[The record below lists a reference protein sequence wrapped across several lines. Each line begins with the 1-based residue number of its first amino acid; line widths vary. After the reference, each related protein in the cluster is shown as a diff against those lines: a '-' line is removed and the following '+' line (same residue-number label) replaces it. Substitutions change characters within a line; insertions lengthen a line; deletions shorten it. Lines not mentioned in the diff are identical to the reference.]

1 MEPVWK
7 NLTLLPVFCW
17 SSCCL
22 LTNSCM
28 NVCLVLQGWA
38 EEKHGKLPVPGWLRL
53 PLHHLHSWKCRWGSD
68 IRRHCRGICAAAGSS
83 RLQTC
88 LHCSRWVTPTKVQLC
103 RCMYER
109 AFVSL
114 TNQWLHSE
122 VKRKWDE
129 TCVCNIFQ
137 SSGEKNCKRLV

>member
-7 NLTLLPVFCW
+7 TSLCFLFSVGLPAAYSLTPAWMSV
-17 SSCCL
+17 SSCRAGRRKSMASFLCL
-22 LTNSCM
+22 AGSA
-28 NVCLVLQGWA
+28 CLCTTFIPENAGEALIFDGTA
-38 EEKHGKLPVPGWLRL
+38 
-53 PLHHLHSWKCRWGSD
+53 GSS
-68 IRRHCRGICAAAGSS
+68 AAAGSS
-83 RLQTC
+83 RLHTC

-137 SSGEKNCKRLV
+137 SSGKKNCKRLV